1 MQTKTEKIHKKMP
14 NEEHC
19 NTLPTIGL
27 GRPARRMGASKEAA
41 EANAPPSNPRP
52 SLPILP
58 KGPISM
64 ILLAVQDSS
73 IGDLVT
79 HSVSESVSQVTF
91 DFCDNDKTF
100 ERLLRD
106 F

>member
-64 ILLAVQDSS
+64 ILSLYQD
-73 IGDLVT
+73 
-79 HSVSESVSQVTF
+79 HHFVSERDKF
-91 DFCDNDKTF
+91 WLNKCMDCDC
-100 ERLLRD
+100 
-106 F
+106 

>member
-41 EANAPPSNPRP
+41 EANPVPIVSNGIGGGAD
-52 SLPILP
+52 LIL
-58 KGPISM
+58 
-64 ILLAVQDSS
+64 
-73 IGDLVT
+73 
-79 HSVSESVSQVTF
+79 
-91 DFCDNDKTF
+91 
-100 ERLLRD
+100 
-106 F
+106 